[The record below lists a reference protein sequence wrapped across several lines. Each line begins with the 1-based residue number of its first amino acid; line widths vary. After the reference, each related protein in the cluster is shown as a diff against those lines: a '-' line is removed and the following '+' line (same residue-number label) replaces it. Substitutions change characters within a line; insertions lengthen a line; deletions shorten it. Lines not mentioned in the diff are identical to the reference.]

1 MEDYPVMLYL
11 GGLDSHAIAH
21 DEDEADALKAK
32 GYVEHDEAV
41 KIEPD
46 NTPTDSGSKGDIE
59 DQLAEAYEHIER
71 LEDAMEVKD
80 KQILD
85 LNGEIE
91 DKDKAI
97 AANHEHIDTLRAELS
112 EAKNS
117 TDDGQEIT
125 NLKESNAELE
135 MALSGRNMALD
146 EKNELIAELKAKL
159 AIYEETKDVNGD
171 GVVSYDEMTNAELQ
185 KLLEQRKVDY
195 NKRDGKDAL
204 IKAAKDSE

>member
-41 KIEPD
+41 KIKPD
-46 NTPTDSGSKGDIE
+46 NTPEDSGSKGDIE
-59 DQLAEAYEHIER
+59 GQLAETYEHIER
-71 LEDAMEVKD
+71 LENAIEVKD

-85 LNGEIE
+85 LNGEIDAATQRYI
-91 DKDKAI
+91 DK
-97 AANHEHIDTLRAELS
+97 ERELNDF
-112 EAKNS
+112 KNS
-117 TDDGQEIT
+117 TDDSQEV
-125 NLKESNAELE
+125 A
-135 MALSGRNMALD
+135 D
-146 EKNELIAELKAKL
+146 LKAKL

>member
-32 GYVEHDEAV
+32 GYVTHAEAV

-46 NTPTDSGSKGDIE
+46 NTPTDSGSKGDTE
-59 DQLAEAYEHIER
+59 DQLAEAYEHIEL
-71 LEDAMEVKD
+71 LEGAIEVKD

-85 LNGEIE
+85 LNGELDDAKQRYE
-91 DKDKAI
+91 DK
-97 AANHEHIDTLRAELS
+97 ERELNDF
-112 EAKNS
+112 KNS
-117 TDDGQEIT
+117 TDDTQEV
-125 NLKESNAELE
+125 A
-135 MALSGRNMALD
+135 D
-146 EKNELIAELKAKL
+146 LKAKL

-185 KLLEQRKVDY
+185 KLLDQRKVDY

>member
-1 MEDYPVMLYL
+1 MKDYPVMLYL

-32 GYVEHDEAV
+32 GYVTHAEAV
-41 KIEPD
+41 KIKPKQEVTKTDD
-46 NTPTDSGSKGDIE
+46 NA
-59 DQLAEAYEHIER
+59 DQLAEAYEHIEL
-71 LEDAMEVKD
+71 LEGAIEVKD
-80 KQILD
+80 K
-85 LNGEIE
+85 
-91 DKDKAI
+91 
-97 AANHEHIDTLRAELS
+97 
-112 EAKNS
+112 
-117 TDDGQEIT
+117 EIT
-125 NLKESNAELE
+125 
-135 MALSGRNMALD
+135 D
-146 EKNELIAELKAKL
+146 LKAKL

>member
-41 KIEPD
+41 KIKPD
-46 NTPTDSGSKGDIE
+46 NTPTDSGSKGDTE
-59 DQLAEAYEHIER
+59 DQLAEAYEHIEI
-71 LEDAMEVKD
+71 LEGAMEVKD
-80 KQILD
+80 KEITD
-85 LNGEIE
+85 LNGQL
-91 DKDKAI
+91 D
-97 AANHEHIDTLRAELS
+97 AANKRYEEKSQELDDF
-112 EAKNS
+112 KNS
-117 TDDGQEIT
+117 TDDTQEV
-125 NLKESNAELE
+125 A
-135 MALSGRNMALD
+135 D
-146 EKNELIAELKAKL
+146 LKAKL

>member
-32 GYVEHDEAV
+32 GYVSHAEAV
-41 KIEPD
+41 KIEPKQEVTKTDD
-46 NTPTDSGSKGDIE
+46 NA
-59 DQLAEAYEHIER
+59 DQLAEAYEHIEL
-71 LEDAMEVKD
+71 LEGAIEVKD
-80 KQILD
+80 K
-85 LNGEIE
+85 
-91 DKDKAI
+91 
-97 AANHEHIDTLRAELS
+97 
-112 EAKNS
+112 
-117 TDDGQEIT
+117 EIT
-125 NLKESNAELE
+125 DLKESNAELE
-135 MALSGRNMALD
+135 MALSGRNMAL
-146 EKNELIAELKAKL
+146 EGKNELIAELESKL

>member
-1 MEDYPVMLYL
+1 MEGYPVMLYL

-32 GYVEHDEAV
+32 GYVEHGEAV

-46 NTPTDSGSKGDIE
+46 NTPTDSGSKGDTE
-59 DQLAEAYEHIER
+59 DQLAEAYEHIEL
-71 LEDAMEVKD
+71 LEGAIEVKD
-80 KQILD
+80 K
-85 LNGEIE
+85 
-91 DKDKAI
+91 
-97 AANHEHIDTLRAELS
+97 
-112 EAKNS
+112 
-117 TDDGQEIT
+117 EIT
-125 NLKESNAELE
+125 
-135 MALSGRNMALD
+135 D
-146 EKNELIAELKAKL
+146 LKAKL

>member
-1 MEDYPVMLYL
+1 MTSVVRLFYLSMEYEMEDYPVMLYL

-32 GYVEHDEAV
+32 GYVTHAEAV
-41 KIEPD
+41 KIKPD
-46 NTPTDSGSKGDIE
+46 NTPEDSGSKGDIE
-59 DQLAEAYEHIER
+59 DQLAETYEHIER
-71 LEDAMEVKD
+71 LENAIEVKD

-85 LNGEIE
+85 LNGELDAATQRYV
-91 DKDKAI
+91 DK
-97 AANHEHIDTLRAELS
+97 ERELNDF
-112 EAKNS
+112 KNS
-117 TDDGQEIT
+117 TDDSQEV
-125 NLKESNAELE
+125 A
-135 MALSGRNMALD
+135 D
-146 EKNELIAELKAKL
+146 LKAKL

-204 IKAAKDSE
+204 IKAAKDSEWPYDT

>member
-1 MEDYPVMLYL
+1 MDNSKDYPVMLYL
-11 GGLDSHAIAH
+11 GGLDSHAIAY
-21 DEDEADALKAK
+21 DEEAAAELKAK
-32 GYVEHDEAV
+32 GYVTHAEAL
-41 KIEPD
+41 KIEPKQAA
-46 NTPTDSGSKGDIE
+46 TKTDDKD

-85 LNGEIE
+85 LNGELE
-91 DKDKAI
+91 DKDKSI
-97 AANHEHIDTLRAELS
+97 AANHEHIDTLRAELA

-117 TDDGQEIT
+117 TDDTQEV
-125 NLKESNAELE
+125 A
-135 MALSGRNMALD
+135 D
-146 EKNELIAELKAKL
+146 LKAKL

-204 IKAAKDSE
+204 IQKLKDSE

>member
-1 MEDYPVMLYL
+1 MDNSKDYPVMLYL

-32 GYVEHDEAV
+32 GYVTHAEAV
-41 KIEPD
+41 KIEPKQEVTKAND
-46 NTPTDSGSKGDIE
+46 NA
-59 DQLAEAYEHIER
+59 DQLAEAYEHIEL
-71 LEDAMEVKD
+71 LEDAIEVKD
-80 KQILD
+80 K
-85 LNGEIE
+85 
-91 DKDKAI
+91 
-97 AANHEHIDTLRAELS
+97 
-112 EAKNS
+112 
-117 TDDGQEIT
+117 EIT
-125 NLKESNAELE
+125 
-135 MALSGRNMALD
+135 G
-146 EKNELIAELKAKL
+146 LKAKL

>member
-32 GYVEHDEAV
+32 GYVTHAEAV
-41 KIEPD
+41 KIKPD
-46 NTPTDSGSKGDIE
+46 NTPEDSGSKGDIE
-59 DQLAEAYEHIER
+59 DQLAETYEHIER
-71 LEDAMEVKD
+71 LENAIEVKD

-85 LNGEIE
+85 LNGELDAATQRYV
-91 DKDKAI
+91 DK
-97 AANHEHIDTLRAELS
+97 ERELNDF
-112 EAKNS
+112 KNS
-117 TDDGQEIT
+117 TDDSQEV
-125 NLKESNAELE
+125 A
-135 MALSGRNMALD
+135 D
-146 EKNELIAELKAKL
+146 LKAKL

-204 IKAAKDSE
+204 IQKLKDSEVKDA

>member
-1 MEDYPVMLYL
+1 MDNSKDYPVMLYL
-11 GGLDSHAIAH
+11 NGLDSHAIAH

-32 GYVEHDEAV
+32 GYVTHAEAL
-41 KIEPD
+41 KIEPKQAA
-46 NTPTDSGSKGDIE
+46 TKTDDKD

-85 LNGEIE
+85 LNGEI
-91 DKDKAI
+91 D
-97 AANHEHIDTLRAELS
+97 AANKRYEEKEQELTDL
-112 EAKNS
+112 KNS
-117 TDDGQEIT
+117 TDDSQEV
-125 NLKESNAELE
+125 A
-135 MALSGRNMALD
+135 D
-146 EKNELIAELKAKL
+146 LKAKL

-171 GVVSYDEMTNAELQ
+171 GKVSYDEMTNAELQ

-204 IKAAKDSE
+204 IQKLKDSE

>member
-32 GYVEHDEAV
+32 GYVEHAEAV
-41 KIEPD
+41 KIEP
-46 NTPTDSGSKGDIE
+46 TKTLAGIAGSNMPNDKD
-59 DQLAEAYEHIER
+59 EHIEL
-71 LEDAMEVKD
+71 LEGAIEVKD
-80 KQILD
+80 K
-85 LNGEIE
+85 
-91 DKDKAI
+91 
-97 AANHEHIDTLRAELS
+97 
-112 EAKNS
+112 
-117 TDDGQEIT
+117 EIT
-125 NLKESNAELE
+125 
-135 MALSGRNMALD
+135 D
-146 EKNELIAELKAKL
+146 LKAKL
-159 AIYEETKDVNGD
+159 AIYEETKDANGD

>member
-32 GYVEHDEAV
+32 GYVTHAEAV
-41 KIEPD
+41 KIEPSHEISD
-46 NTPTDSGSKGDIE
+46 GELLTDVGE
-59 DQLAEAYEHIER
+59 QLAEAYEHIEL
-71 LEDAMEVKD
+71 LEGAIEVKD
-80 KQILD
+80 KEISDLKGELD
-85 LNGEIE
+85 E
-91 DKDKAI
+91 
-97 AANHEHIDTLRAELS
+97 ANERYEEKERELVELQNQPIDDS
-112 EAKNS
+112 DS
-117 TDDGQEIT
+117 QEI
-125 NLKESNAELE
+125 A
-135 MALSGRNMALD
+135 D
-146 EKNELIAELKAKL
+146 LKAKL

-204 IKAAKDSE
+204 IQKLKDSE